1 MIDTDKYNI
10 ADDVVWIWNDDL
22 DQKQGWVLWEYKE
35 CPAEKGYPVGSDP
48 DKTYEPYHQ
57 VLPSLIFECKI
68 DARMNAI
75 TDLPLLLAEVKRLR
89 EVVDKQQMQY
99 VNLETAYYNSPSETE
114 ISRQIDSGVKH
125 VCGEV
130 KRVLNEEIKRLR
142 EKLFE
147 AELWVNNE
155 SYTFEN
161 NIKELNDY
169 AEARMNE

>member
-1 MIDTDKYNI
+1 MIDIDNYTDMSKKYEGVKLTEGPWKYKREEDTEDGDYRIYIVAPPYGAQGRI
-10 ADDVVWIWNDDL
+10 AKML
-22 DQKQGWVLWEYKE
+22 GH
-35 CPAEKGYPVGSDP
+35 
-48 DKTYEPYHQ
+48 TYY
-57 VLPSLIFECKI
+57 
-68 DARMNAI
+68 DAQLMA
-75 TDLPLLLAEVKRLR
+75 DAPLLLAEVKRLR

-169 AEARMNE
+169 AEARKND